1 MNIIELYAVLIMGL
15 LAICPCITLIFQTS
29 RLSRILIA
37 GFERFVQYPLAIK
50 GSYSITRLELLI
62 LVAFLSCNLFV
73 LVFRVLNV
81 ADFEKRTAVVSAIN
95 IIPLFLGGNPNP
107 LLDLTGVSISS
118 YHLIHHWIG
127 GVAILEGLVHAGM
140 SIRSGSSH
148 SFPMLVMWH
157 SSESLEGSE
166 NEIGFLISESGRFFN
181 HSSLKIGKSLLLDG
195 PYGRNTD
202 LWNYETV
209 ILAAKGMGIAGI
221 LSSALFLLDCRNL
234 DLVAKKQTKKR
245 LFRDRTRKVALV
257 WALEDNSQE
266 NWAALAIHNLQK
278 VDKEKILLFW
288 CIYPSEQTTNP
299 PFQLGEHWKCFYSK
313 KGQEGKYLNW
323 VVSQDTRS
331 PGRHVVMACGDSN
344 FTSTARQI
352 VIDQSRED
360 YPIQFVE
367 SEYRPSSYGRG
378 GKISELKLQEQG
390 DARAKMTKKTGFHP
404 AIKTKKAIA

>member
-50 GSYSITRLELLI
+50 GSYRITRLELLI

-73 LVFRVLNV
+73 LAFRVLNV
-81 ADFEKRTAVVSAIN
+81 ADFAKRAAVVSAIN

-107 LLDLTGVSISS
+107 LLDLTGVSVSS

-127 GVAILEGLVHAGM
+127 GVAILEGLVHAGL
-140 SIRSGSSH
+140 SIRSGSSQ
-148 SFPMLVMWH
+148 SK
-157 SSESLEGSE
+157 
-166 NEIGFLISESGRFFN
+166 ISGC
-181 HSSLKIGKSLLLDG
+181 I
-195 PYGRNTD
+195 
-202 LWNYETV
+202 
-209 ILAAKGMGIAGI
+209 
-221 LSSALFLLDCRNL
+221 
-234 DLVAKKQTKKR
+234 
-245 LFRDRTRKVALV
+245 
-257 WALEDNSQE
+257 
-266 NWAALAIHNLQK
+266 
-278 VDKEKILLFW
+278 ILLFW
-288 CIYPSEQTTNP
+288 CIYPSEQTKNP

>member
-1 MNIIELYAVLIMGL
+1 MFWH
-15 LAICPCITLIFQTS
+15 IFVQHRAASRIPIFVAGALWTS
-29 RLSRILIA
+29 RLVFWL
-37 GFERFVQYPLAIK
+37 
-50 GSYSITRLELLI
+50 
-62 LVAFLSCNLFV
+62 
-73 LVFRVLNV
+73 FRVFS
-81 ADFEKRTAVVSAIN
+81 ATSAAIHTRRQEKGAVYVQVSCSRPIRTF
-95 IIPLFLGGNPNP
+95 PGCYFFLFLPSKVF
-107 LLDLTGVSISS
+107 TS
-118 YHLIHHWIG
+118 
-127 GVAILEGLVHAGM
+127 
-140 SIRSGSSH
+140 

-157 SSESLEGSE
+157 SSKSLEGSE

-181 HSSLKIGKSLLLDG
+181 HSSFKIGKSLLLDG
-195 PYGRNTD
+195 PYGRNID

-221 LSSALFLLDCRNL
+221 LSSALFLLDRRNL

-257 WALEDNSQE
+257 WALEDNFQE

-288 CIYPSEQTTNP
+288 CIYPSEQTKNP